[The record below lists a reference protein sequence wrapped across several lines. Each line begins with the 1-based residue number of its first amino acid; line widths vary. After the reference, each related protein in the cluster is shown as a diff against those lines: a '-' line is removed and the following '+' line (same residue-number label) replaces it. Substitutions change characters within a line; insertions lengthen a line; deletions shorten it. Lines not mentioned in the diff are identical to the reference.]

1 MPHTLIIGYGNPLRG
16 DDGFGWHAALRLR
29 DLIHDAGIEIL
40 AVHQLTPEL
49 MDPISRAHRVI
60 FIDAAVGED
69 AGKLTV
75 TTLAAT
81 GGPPPAFTHFA
92 TPAAL
97 LEGARSLYGAKPEAL
112 LLTVVGLDFEL
123 GEELSLPVRVALESL
138 VAGKIGKLICLHGS
152 VSPTCPLPLP

>member
-1 MPHTLIIGYGNPLRG
+1 VPHTLIIGYGNPLRG
-16 DDGFGWHAALRLR
+16 DDGFGWHAAVRLQG
-29 DLIHDAGIEIL
+29 LIHDDGIEIL
-40 AVHQLTPEL
+40 PVHQLTPEL
-49 MDPISRAHRVI
+49 MDPISRVRRVI

-81 GGPPPAFTHFA
+81 GGAPPAFTHFA

-112 LLTVVGLDFEL
+112 LVTVVGLDFEI
-123 GEELSLPVRVALESL
+123 GERLSEPVRLALESL
-138 VAGKIGKLICLHGS
+138 AGGKIRELIGGKAAC
-152 VSPTCPLPLP
+152 

>member
-1 MPHTLIIGYGNPLRG
+1 MMPHTLIIGYGNPLRG

-29 DLIHDAGIEIL
+29 EIIQDAGIEIL

-49 MDPISRAHRVI
+49 MDAISRARRVI

-75 TTLAAT
+75 TALETT
-81 GGPPPAFTHFA
+81 GGPAAVFTHFA

-97 LEGARSLYGAKPEAL
+97 LEGARSLYGAKPEGL
-112 LLTVVGLDFEL
+112 LITVVGLDFEL
-123 GEELSLPVRVALESL
+123 GEELSEPVQLALESL
-138 VAGKIGKLICLHGS
+138 ATKKIRELLAG
-152 VSPTCPLPLP
+152 PPP

>member
-16 DDGFGWHAALRLR
+16 DDGFGWHAAVRLQG
-29 DLIHDAGIEIL
+29 LIHDDGIEIL
-40 AVHQLTPEL
+40 PVHQLTPEL
-49 MDPISRAHRVI
+49 MDPISRVRRVI

-81 GGPPPAFTHFA
+81 GGAPPAFTHFA

-112 LLTVVGLDFEL
+112 LVTVVGLDFEI
-123 GEELSLPVRVALESL
+123 GERLSEPVRLALESL
-138 VAGKIGKLICLHGS
+138 AGGKIRELIGGKAAC
-152 VSPTCPLPLP
+152 

>member
-1 MPHTLIIGYGNPLRG
+1 MMPHTLIIGYGNPLRG

-29 DLIHDAGIEIL
+29 EIIQDAGIEIL

-49 MDPISRAHRVI
+49 MDAISRARRVI

-75 TTLAAT
+75 TALETT
-81 GGPPPAFTHFA
+81 GGPAAVFTHFA

-97 LEGARSLYGAKPEAL
+97 LEGARSLYGAKPEGL
-112 LLTVVGLDFEL
+112 LITVVGLDGADPL
-123 GEELSLPVRVALESL
+123 VHCRRPRRPGSSLLAF
-138 VAGKIGKLICLHGS
+138 
-152 VSPTCPLPLP
+152 TCGQDVLYIMYNSAF

>member
-16 DDGFGWHAALRLR
+16 DDGFGWHAAVRLR
-29 DLIHDAGIEIL
+29 EVIDDAGIEIL

-49 MDPISRAHRVI
+49 MDPISRARRVI
-60 FIDAAVGED
+60 FIDAAVGKD

-75 TTLAAT
+75 ATLETT
-81 GGPPPAFTHFA
+81 GGPPPTFTHFA

-112 LLTVVGLDFEL
+112 LITVVGFDFEL
-123 GEELSLPVRVALESL
+123 GENLSEPMQLALESL
-138 VAGKIGKLICLHGS
+138 AGGKIRELIAA
-152 VSPTCPLPLP
+152 PLC

>member
-29 DLIHDAGIEIL
+29 NLIPDAGIAIL
-40 AVHQLTPEL
+40 AGHPRTPAP

-75 TTLAAT
+75 TPLETP
-81 GGPPPAFTHFA
+81 GGPAPVFTHFA

-97 LEGARSLYGAKPEAL
+97 LE
-112 LLTVVGLDFEL
+112 
-123 GEELSLPVRVALESL
+123 
-138 VAGKIGKLICLHGS
+138 
-152 VSPTCPLPLP
+152 

>member
-1 MPHTLIIGYGNPLRG
+1 MMPHTLIIGYGNPLRG

-29 DLIHDAGIEIL
+29 EIVHDDGIEIL

-49 MDPISRAHRVI
+49 MDPISRARRVI
-60 FIDAAVGED
+60 FIDAAVGDD

-75 TTLAAT
+75 AALETT
-81 GGPPPAFTHFA
+81 GGPAGVFTHFA

-112 LLTVVGLDFEL
+112 LITVVGLDFEL
-123 GEELSLPVRVALESL
+123 GEELSEPVQLALES
-138 VAGKIGKLICLHGS
+138 AGTKIRELLAG
-152 VSPTCPLPLP
+152 PPPE